1 MKSPPQ
7 TRKGSFLGRT
17 QKHKKAVG
25 VRAGRGKC
33 GAIKSTSSIVT
44 QGDMWWMRSQ
54 LWWLKGADQALLG
67 FILRSVAVCKETFAS
82 CHKRLR
88 PLFYGV
94 QTRGGMSIHSSC
106 LAAVATGPELISP
119 PPRSFLAFLNSWAA
133 WLERD
138 RVFRDLI
145 SSLDSICKYLPVV
158 FFLFFRRLFDL
169 HAQLFFTAIR
179 ASLMSAPLQTL
190 SCPNSDLCLLFDST
204 DIFPIVFLPLRCGLN
219 LRLSPLAGSARGIQ
233 NEHQPGERLPE
244 KELAR
249 QCKVASLRLPV
260 LLLYSRMQSVA
271 RHLPQQEGT

>member
-1 MKSPPQ
+1 MQ

-67 FILRSVAVCKETFAS
+67 FILQSVAVCKETFAS

-88 PLFYGV
+88 PPFYGV

-106 LAAVATGPELISP
+106 LAAAATGTELISHPP
-119 PPRSFLAFLNSWAA
+119 PPRSLLASLNSWAA

-138 RVFRDLI
+138 RVLRDLI
-145 SSLDSICKYLPVV
+145 SSLDSICKYLPVG
-158 FFLFFRRLFDL
+158 FFLLFFPRLFDL

-179 ASLMSAPLQTL
+179 DRFMSAPPIT
-190 SCPNSDLCLLFDST
+190 SPPP
-204 DIFPIVFLPLRCGLN
+204 FP
-219 LRLSPLAGSARGIQ
+219 S
-233 NEHQPGERLPE
+233 
-244 KELAR
+244 
-249 QCKVASLRLPV
+249 
-260 LLLYSRMQSVA
+260 
-271 RHLPQQEGT
+271 